1 MAGPNVYE
9 LVTAKIL
16 EALEAGTVPW
26 RKPWT
31 GGGALPRSLATGKP
45 YRGINPFLLQMEAT
59 ANGYSSPWWGTF
71 GQIAERP
78 G

>member
-1 MAGPNVYE
+1 
-9 LVTAKIL
+9 
-16 EALEAGTVPW
+16 
-26 RKPWT
+26 
-31 GGGALPRSLATGKP
+31 
-45 YRGINPFLLQMEAT
+45 MEAT